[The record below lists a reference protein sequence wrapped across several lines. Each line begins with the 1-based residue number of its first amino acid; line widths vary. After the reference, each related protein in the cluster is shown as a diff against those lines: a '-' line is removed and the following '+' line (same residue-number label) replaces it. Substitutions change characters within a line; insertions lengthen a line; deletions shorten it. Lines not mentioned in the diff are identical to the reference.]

1 MKTLFALMCKMV
13 ESGPR
18 SHISDKRDTCNTEH
32 EVNVMIYKKFR
43 EKIMKLGIFFLDSLI
58 IVKHNSNEI
67 RFIKHVRRKR
77 SDIINFLKNLT

>member
-1 MKTLFALMCKMV
+1 MKTFFALLCKMV

-43 EKIMKLGIFFLDSLI
+43 EKIMKLVIFLGSLI

-67 RFIKHVRRKR
+67 RFIKHVRRKHP
-77 SDIINFLKNLT
+77 DIINFLKNLT

>member
-1 MKTLFALMCKMV
+1 MKTLFALLSKMV
-13 ESGPR
+13 EN
-18 SHISDKRDTCNTEH
+18 SDKRDTCNTEH

-43 EKIMKLGIFFLDSLI
+43 EKKMKLVIFFLGSLI

-77 SDIINFLKNLT
+77 PDIINF